1 MNPLFITVSAYLL
14 IFFMTILMANTLT
27 KGFLLMYLRVKF
39 NSQKMLILRVHDDGD
54 PYFAVAK
61 FQDGRWRYKQK
72 GSKNYSCI
80 VLDGKSKF
88 QKLLG
93 VNYLETRAI
102 DGAIFE
108 PFGPIHSG
116 LDPERTDNLMVRIA
130 MLSKLK
136 NTQLLIIMILVVV
149 AIAIA
154 GFAAYKITSVEKIVL
169 AIQAA
174 QAIAEGVVP
183 VQ

>member
-14 IFFMTILMANTLT
+14 IFFMTILVANTLT
-27 KGFLLMYLRVKF
+27 RGFFFLYLKVKF
-39 NSQKMLILRVHDDGD
+39 NSQKNALFRVHCDAD

-61 FQDGRWRYKQK
+61 FKEGRWQYKQK
-72 GSKNYSCI
+72 GSKNTSSTI
-80 VLDGKSKF
+80 LDGSVRF
-88 QKLLG
+88 QKFLG
-93 VNYLETRAI
+93 INYLEIREV
-102 DGAIFE
+102 DGAIYQ
-108 PFGPIHSG
+108 PYGQPING

-136 NTQLLIIMILVVV
+136 NTQLLIIMILVIV